1 MLDDGPCYTGDM
13 TDKIDPKKWFERLH
27 KSAAQKFDIRIDA
40 DGRWYHDGDEIRRL
54 ALVKL
59 FASVLMRDDDG
70 GFWLVTPVEKGR
82 ITVDDAP
89 FFVSQMVIGTSN
101 DDGGAKIAFQ
111 TSLDDEVVLGPDN
124 PIVMKQ
130 AAGRGDSVPYIEI
143 RDGLM
148 AKLSRPIYYELAARA
163 TVGPD
168 GKLGVWSGPHFF
180 AMED

>member
-1 MLDDGPCYTGDM
+1 M
-13 TDKIDPKKWFERLH
+13 TDKTDPRKWFDRLH
-27 KSAAQKFDIRIDA
+27 QSAAQTFDIRIDS
-40 DGRWYHDGDEIRRL
+40 DGRWYHQGDEIRRP

-59 FASVLMRDDDG
+59 FASVLMRDVDG

-89 FFVSQMVIGTSN
+89 FLVSQMIIGASGG
-101 DDGGAKIAFQ
+101 DGDAEITFR
-111 TSLDDEVVLGPDN
+111 TSLDDAVVLGPDN
-124 PIVMKQ
+124 PMVMQQ
-130 AAGRGDSVPYIEI
+130 AAGRGDAVPYIEI

-148 AKLSRPIYYELAARA
+148 AKLSRPVYYELAARA
-163 TVGPD
+163 VVGPD